1 MELSYNFSG
10 IEAAVSASTEFDG
23 IKATEAGDNGNDVAM
38 MGAGD
43 DVFQW
48 DPGDGVDTVSRTFT
62 VTLSNPTSSD
72 AFDFQTSEP
81 TTSEGGT
88 TVVPPIGKYQAM
100 LDQANVDVD
109 NDVVTLN
116 SGSASTSAMQP
127 TIRFRDL
134 DVWTQ
139 EQPQPD
145 AFDFKAMEE
154 SEAAGTQVKTFLCP
168 SNRTSLDGDGV
179 DDLATYQPDTT
190 AIGPG
195 ESFTYTLDPREVGAS
210 DGADYSG
217 SHLLYQDVMIPT
229 LDTGSW
235 LM

>member
-1 MELSYNFSG
+1 MSELKYNFGG
-10 IEAAVSASTEFDG
+10 IEGAASASLDDG
-23 IKATEAGDNGNDVAM
+23 NVDSLASTGDEGQTVQVANVWGGSGSEAYQATQQRWDSTAAELNYALSDLSSKVGEAGSSMQQTETQVTGMFASTGD
-38 MGAGD
+38 GAQSGD
-43 DVFQW
+43 DINI
-48 DPGDGVDTVSRTFT
+48 GVGELQECTISKSMDSVSH
-62 VTLSNPTSSD
+62 
-72 AFDFQTSEP
+72 
-81 TTSEGGT
+81 
-88 TVVPPIGKYQAM
+88 
-100 LDQANVDVD
+100 
-109 NDVVTLN
+109 
-116 SGSASTSAMQP
+116 
-127 TIRFRDL
+127 
-134 DVWTQ
+134 
-139 EQPQPD
+139 D

-154 SEAAGTQVKTFLCP
+154 SEAAGTQIKTFLCP
-168 SNRTSLDGDGV
+168 SNRTSHDGDGV